1 MKKFMFVRG
10 LLAILLLLALG
21 ALAGCGENEQT
32 QEKAAAVSKEDVKKQ
47 AKEAY
52 EATKVYTQEQMQA
65 FREQT
70 EARLAEYEKDIDQL
84 QAKVEKLE
92 GDAKARAEQQLTAL
106 RQKRDAVS
114 DKLKELGSSS
124 EGAWEQIKSGIDAA
138 LEDLG
143 NTYKKVAAEF
153 SKS

>member
-10 LLAILLLLALG
+10 LLAIILLLGLG
-21 ALAGCGENEQT
+21 ALAGCGESEQSQST
-32 QEKAAAVSKEDVKKQ
+32 PPSVSKEDVKKQ

-52 EATKVYTQEQMQA
+52 DATKAYTQEQMQA

-70 EARLAEYEKDIDQL
+70 AARLAEYEKDIDQL
-84 QAKVEKLE
+84 QAKVEKMG
-92 GDAKARAEQQLTAL
+92 GDAKAKAEQQLTVL

-114 DKLKELGSSS
+114 EKMKELGSSS
-124 EGAWEQIKSGIDAA
+124 EGAWEQIKSGVESA
-138 LEDLG
+138 LDDLG

-153 SKS
+153 SNS